1 MPSKGFTIIEIL
13 LAMFLLAT
21 GVVAIAGASVLAT
34 RTTLQVEKKV
44 AAQAIAN
51 DAIEEI
57 QAMLYSS
64 VGILLPDGATV
75 VEEETEY
82 SIRYTEQVIQNEQNY
97 TVTTDVVGVD
107 DEINGTLSGA
117 LTLASADYKQVR
129 IEVTPEQGDLLG
141 SVVSAAATVSNWP
154 PQSCKAGEPNACPAP
169 SVPTR
174 SATYTFTDYYQI
186 RDFINS
192 MGLYTTI
199 PSSYGYNSGVENTI
213 ETAQKVCELKGYTT
227 VVSRTNGN
235 FGSCSDNG
243 VAQWDSDE
251 NDFVVTSSCPSG
263 NHLRQLTCGSPKI
276 IPVCTSSLPCPLS
289 GQCTDAYRARGYTP
303 AGTQY
308 PSFCKSNLDCNTG
321 YVCNAGSGQCTLG
334 DIESYEYV
342 TTGDPKASGETA
354 DCTTK
359 QPHASYGTGWTLHE
373 RHVFS
378 EHRDMCVWKRPSET
392 SYEYKLV
399 PKNSG
404 YCNLVY
410 DSSFSRKS
418 SGCVSKADCPDESSG
433 SSNKADYCLYEKEG
447 GGPYPDITFSLDATS
462 TAPEANC
469 ANAPPSE
476 AHMLSGS
483 SCLLKSG
490 SQCTSSLCL
499 WQNASVCPM

>member
-1 MPSKGFTIIEIL
+1 MEPAA
-13 LAMFLLAT
+13 LA
-21 GVVAIAGASVLAT
+21 
-34 RTTLQVEKKV
+34 
-44 AAQAIAN
+44 
-51 DAIEEI
+51 
-57 QAMLYSS
+57 
-64 VGILLPDGATV
+64 P
-75 VEEETEY
+75 
-82 SIRYTEQVIQNEQNY
+82 
-97 TVTTDVVGVD
+97 
-107 DEINGTLSGA
+107 
-117 LTLASADYKQVR
+117 VR
-129 IEVTPEQGDLLG
+129 IT
-141 SVVSAAATVSNWP
+141 
-154 PQSCKAGEPNACPAP
+154 
-169 SVPTR
+169 
-174 SATYTFTDYYQI
+174 
-186 RDFINS
+186 
-192 MGLYTTI
+192 
-199 PSSYGYNSGVENTI
+199 
-213 ETAQKVCELKGYTT
+213 
-227 VVSRTNGN
+227 
-235 FGSCSDNG
+235 
-243 VAQWDSDE
+243 
-251 NDFVVTSSCPSG
+251 
-263 NHLRQLTCGSPKI
+263 HLRHGCLRKI
-276 IPVCTSSLPCPLS
+276 ISFLMRMMAMCATLPCPLS

-334 DIESYEYV
+334 NIESYEYV

-378 EHRDMCVWKRPSET
+378 EHRDMCVWKRPSVT

-418 SGCVSKADCPDESSG
+418 SGCA
-433 SSNKADYCLYEKEG
+433 
-447 GGPYPDITFSLDATS
+447 
-462 TAPEANC
+462 
-469 ANAPPSE
+469 SE